1 IALAPYVITARAQE
15 TLIVNTQG
23 GEYQELVER
32 VVMRPFEKKYG
43 VRVIHDP
50 TGTASQDYAKIRASR
65 GAPGFDV
72 AGLLTPPEVILGVK
86 EGLLEKLTER
96 EVPNLKHLWD
106 KTWQVIPGGSG
117 APHTLQYA
125 ALVYHKEK
133 LARPRSW
140 ADYWEPQKKY
150 GEKVKG
156 HLINYNPANLL
167 SVYALIHAAELG
179 GGGASNMEPAW
190 ALLKSQK
197 PYVGVVVTTSAEAA
211 PHFESGE
218 VWLSPYWSARAG
230 YYISRGI
237 PYGMVVPK
245 EGVIANIDSASVPVG
260 ARNKKLAFEFIN
272 FMLEPATQMA
282 WCQAYF

>member
-1 IALAPYVITARAQE
+1 MAASSRWNSRSRPLGGAPRFPAGARERFQARLGNELLSRPMKRNARRRFLERSAVALAAPYIITARAQE

-32 VVMRPFEKKYG
+32 VVIRPFEKKFG
-43 VRVIHDP
+43 VKVIHDP

-96 EVPNLKHLWD
+96 EVPNLRHLWD
-106 KTWQVIPGGSG
+106 KTWSVIPPGSG

-133 LARPRSW
+133 LERPRSW

-150 GEKVKG
+150 GDKAKG

-167 SVYALIHAAELG
+167 
-179 GGGASNMEPAW
+179 
-190 ALLKSQK
+190 
-197 PYVGVVVTTSAEAA
+197 
-211 PHFESGE
+211 
-218 VWLSPYWSARAG
+218 
-230 YYISRGI
+230 
-237 PYGMVVPK
+237 
-245 EGVIANIDSASVPVG
+245 
-260 ARNKKLAFEFIN
+260 
-272 FMLEPATQMA
+272 
-282 WCQAYF
+282 